1 STPERMYSAPIPFGP
16 PILCAEIVSMSTG
29 TRSTRTGTFPSAWTA
44 SEWKTTPASRQRAA
58 RASTGCRVP
67 TSLFPHITDTTA
79 GRAASASSSDSGWT
93 RPAPSTPSITSSAP
107 SRPAASAAPITALC
121 STAEY
126 ATAVPAPG
134 CRRAARHRPRTAR
147 LSDTV
152 PPEVKYT
159 SRRFAPIPARS
170 RPRAAHGLVL
180 DRRARARRARARAPR
195 ARAPPAKDR
204 QVVRHRAARGEVY
217 LAAIR
222 ADHGGQ
228 PLARLLQPHAGLPA
242 PRVLARR
249 IPGHLLQRG
258 AQRLQHLRS
267 YRRRGRVVEVDPV
280 HSRLHTQFL
289 ASHPTPERR
298 GGPGGPL
305 P

>member
-1 STPERMYSAPIPFGP
+1 R
-16 PILCAEIVSMSTG
+16 
-29 TRSTRTGTFPSAWTA
+29 
-44 SEWKTTPASRQRAA
+44 
-58 RASTGCRVP
+58 
-67 TSLFPHITDTTA
+67 
-79 GRAASASSSDSGWT
+79 
-93 RPAPSTPSITSSAP
+93 
-107 SRPAASAAPITALC
+107 
-121 STAEY
+121 
-126 ATAVPAPG
+126 
-134 CRRAARHRPRTAR
+134 
-147 LSDTV
+147 
-152 PPEVKYT
+152 
-159 SRRFAPIPARS
+159 
-170 RPRAAHGLVL
+170 
-180 DRRARARRARARAPR
+180 DRRAHARVPPG
-195 ARAPPAKDR
+195 RAPPAQDR

-280 HSRLHTQFL
+280 HFRLHTQFL

-298 GGPGGPL
+298 GGPGLIRPPAPPRGLGLGAWGLGGPPAPTPSAPRPTPPAL
-305 P
+305 PPPPIPPQPPRLDLPGPAGSRAS